1 MLSLLQSFNRILWN
15 GPMMFLLMGTHIFF
29 SIRLG
34 FIQKHV
40 LQGIR
45 YSFTPENKDNK
56 DFSAFSALSTT
67 LAATLGTGN
76 IIGIS
81 TAIALGGPG
90 AVFWC
95 WLTGILGMAT
105 TYAECYLSVL
115 FRQKNNEGTYYG
127 GPMYVLEYG
136 LGSRKLGIFY
146 AFCTIL
152 VSFGVGC
159 ITQANAITETAFH
172 LWHFSPSFVSLA
184 VAILIG
190 MVLIG
195 GTVVIQKVCQGL
207 VPCVSIFYIGS
218 CIFLLIKNYHYI
230 TAAFSLIFTNA
241 FTPHSIAAGISGGG
255 LMLATRYGIA
265 RGLFTNEA
273 GIGSAGIAAATSAN
287 KNPHRQALVSM
298 TATFWDTVVM
308 CLITALVILT
318 HLLRYPDSA
327 THSSVTGLTSLAF
340 SVLPCGEI
348 LLGISLI
355 AFALAT
361 LIGWS
366 YFGKTAILYLFPKN
380 TKKYYETLYLIMIF
394 AGGIASLGYVW
405 EIADLL
411 NALMIVPNLI
421 ALYCLKEHILQTKK
435 MA

>member
-1 MLSLLQSFNRILWN
+1 MLPLLQSLNHFLWN
-15 GPMMFLLMGTHIFF
+15 GPILFLLMGTHFF
-29 SIRLG
+29 FTTRLG
-34 FIQKHV
+34 FVQKKV
-40 LQGIR
+40 FQGIR
-45 YSFTPENKDNK
+45 YSFTPEDKNSK

-76 IIGIS
+76 IVGIS

-105 TYAECYLSVL
+105 SYAECYLSVL
-115 FRQKNNEGTYYG
+115 FRQKNKNGTYYG
-127 GPMYVLEYG
+127 GPMYILEHG
-136 LGSRKLGIFY
+136 LHSRKLGVFY
-146 AFCTIL
+146 AICTVL
-152 VSFGVGC
+152 ASFGVGC
-159 ITQANAITETAFH
+159 ITQSSAITETTYQ
-172 LWHFSPSFVSLA
+172 LWHFSPYVIGVI

-195 GTVVIQKVCQGL
+195 GTVAIQKVCEGL

-218 CIFLLIKNYHYI
+218 CIFLLIKNYNYI
-230 TAAFSLIFTNA
+230 SAALLWIITNA
-241 FTPHSIAAGISGGG
+241 FSSQSFLGGISGGG
-255 LMLATRYGIA
+255 LILATRYGIA

-273 GIGSAGIAAATSAN
+273 GIGSAGIAAATSSN
-287 KNPHRQALVSM
+287 KNPQRQALVSM

-327 THSSVTGLTSLAF
+327 SGCSIAGLTTLAF
-340 SVLPCGEI
+340 SVLPYGEI

-361 LIGWS
+361 LIGWF
-366 YFGKTAILYLFPKN
+366 YFGKIAISYLFPKN
-380 TKKYYETLYLIMIF
+380 SKKIYETIYLIMIF
-394 AGGIASLGYVW
+394 VGGIASLQFVW
-405 EIADLL
+405 EMADLL
-411 NALMIVPNLI
+411 NAFMVIPNLI
-421 ALYCLKEHILQTKK
+421 ALFCLRHKIQ
-435 MA
+435 

>member
-1 MLSLLQSFNRILWN
+1 MLPLLQSLNRFLWN
-15 GPMMFLLMGTHIFF
+15 GPLLFLLMGTHVFF
-29 SIRLG
+29 TFRLG
-34 FIQKHV
+34 FIQKKV
-40 LQGIR
+40 FQGIH
-45 YSFTPENKDNK
+45 YSFTPENEKSK

-76 IIGIS
+76 IVGIS

-105 TYAECYLSVL
+105 SYAECYLSVL
-115 FRQKNNEGTYYG
+115 FRQKDKTGNYFG
-127 GPMYVLEYG
+127 GPMYVLEQG
-136 LGSRKLGIFY
+136 IGSRKLGIFY
-146 AFCTIL
+146 ALCTVL
-152 VSFGVGC
+152 ASFGVGC
-159 ITQANAITETAFH
+159 ITQSNAITETAYH
-172 LWHFSPSFVSLA
+172 LWNLSPSVVGVT

-195 GTVVIQKVCQGL
+195 GTITIQKVCQGL
-207 VPCVSIFYIGS
+207 VPCVSVFYIGS

-230 TAAFSLIFTNA
+230 ASAFAWILSNAFSTQSLVG
-241 FTPHSIAAGISGGG
+241 GISGGG

-287 KNPHRQALVSM
+287 KNHHRQALVSM

-318 HLLRYPDSA
+318 HLLRYPSSA
-327 THSSVTGLTSLAF
+327 VNSSITGLTTIAF

-366 YFGKTAILYLFPKN
+366 YFGKTAVTYLFPN
-380 TKKYYETLYLIMIF
+380 HTKKVYETIYLVMIF
-394 AGGIASLGYVW
+394 LGGIASLQYVW
-405 EIADLL
+405 EMADLL
-411 NALMIVPNLI
+411 NAFMVVPNLI
-421 ALYCLKEHILQTKK
+421 ALFCLKDKIS
-435 MA
+435 

>member
-273 GIGSAGIAAATSAN
+273 GIGFL
-287 KNPHRQALVSM
+287 PV
-298 TATFWDTVVM
+298 
-308 CLITALVILT
+308 
-318 HLLRYPDSA
+318 LL
-327 THSSVTGLTSLAF
+327 
-340 SVLPCGEI
+340 LP
-348 LLGISLI
+348 LLPI
-355 AFALAT
+355 
-361 LIGWS
+361 
-366 YFGKTAILYLFPKN
+366 KTRIDKPLCP
-380 TKKYYETLYLIMIF
+380 
-394 AGGIASLGYVW
+394 
-405 EIADLL
+405 
-411 NALMIVPNLI
+411 
-421 ALYCLKEHILQTKK
+421 
-435 MA
+435 

>member
-1 MLSLLQSFNRILWN
+1 MLPLLQSLNHFLWN
-15 GPMMFLLMGTHIFF
+15 GPMLFLLMGTHFF
-29 SIRLG
+29 FTFRLG
-34 FIQKHV
+34 FIQKKV
-40 LQGIR
+40 FRGIH
-45 YSFTPENKDNK
+45 YSFTPENEASK

-76 IIGIS
+76 IVGIS

-105 TYAECYLSVL
+105 SYAECYLSVL
-115 FRQKNNEGTYYG
+115 YRQKDQKGNCFG
-127 GPMYVLEYG
+127 GPMYVLEHG
-136 LGSRKLGIFY
+136 LGSRTLGIFY
-146 AFCTIL
+146 AFCTVL
-152 VSFGVGC
+152 ASFGVGC
-159 ITQANAITETAFH
+159 ITQSNAITETTYN
-172 LWHFSPSFVSLA
+172 LWHLSPSLVSVIVA
-184 VAILIG
+184 VLIG

-195 GTVVIQKVCQGL
+195 GTIMIQKVCQGL

-218 CIFLLIKNYHYI
+218 CILLLIKNYNYI
-230 TAAFSLIFTNA
+230 IAAFSWILTNA
-241 FTPHSIAAGISGGG
+241 FTTQSFVGGISGGG

-273 GIGSAGIAAATSAN
+273 GIGSAGIAAATSSN
-287 KNPHRQALVSM
+287 KNPFRQALVSM

-318 HLLRYPDSA
+318 HLLRYPESA
-327 THSSVTGLTSLAF
+327 VNTSVTGLTSLAF
-340 SVLPCGEI
+340 SVLPYGEI

-366 YFGKTAILYLFPKN
+366 YFGKTAISYIFPNNSNKI
-380 TKKYYETLYLIMIF
+380 YETIYLVMIF
-394 AGGIASLGYVW
+394 LGGIASLQYVW
-405 EIADLL
+405 EMADLL
-411 NALMIVPNLI
+411 NAFMVIPNLI
-421 ALYCLKEHILQTKK
+421 ALFCLKDKIIKNK
-435 MA
+435 